1 MSGSTPERRAAIR
14 AVARFNTHVRLCA
27 GCEPL
32 DNRLCEEGT
41 YLNDRAS
48 KMAGLAII
56 SETRGPIESER

>member
-14 AVARFNTHVRLCA
+14 AVARFNTHMRLCA
-27 GCEPL
+27 ECSPSY
-32 DNRLCEEGT
+32 RLCEEGT

-56 SETRGPIESER
+56 SEMRGPIESER

>member
-14 AVARFNTHVRLCA
+14 AVARFNTHVRACPA
-27 GCEPL
+27 CNPMHG
-32 DNRLCEEGT
+32 RLCEEGV

-56 SETRGPIESER
+56 SEMRGPIESER